1 MRMME
6 NESVGPLLFIRA
18 SPRATGATRCLGW
31 AVPVLEVASAGAAA
45 GILRAAA
52 VVALACLRERDFG
65 VPVAVALRPH
75 HSPTATLAADQYLP
89 ALVVGIFCHDPT
101 VGLRVAIFAV
111 VQHTLERQGIR
122 SGSHLRIMHA
132 CMCDGSTELVS
143 WLVSWLVG
151 HGYVKTIKPL
161 IELN

>member
-1 MRMME
+1 MRVME
-6 NESVGPLLFIRA
+6 NESVGPLLLIRA
-18 SPRATGATRCLGW
+18 SSRGRATGATRCLGW

-65 VPVAVALRPH
+65 VPVAVALRQH
-75 HSPTATLAADQYLP
+75 HGPTATLAADQYLP

-111 VQHTLERQGIR
+111 VQHTLER
-122 SGSHLRIMHA
+122 HKVFDLDRICASCMHA
-132 CMCDGSTELVS
+132 CATVRRSWSVGWSVG
-143 WLVSWLVG
+143 WLV
-151 HGYVKTIKPL
+151 TAT
-161 IELN
+161 